1 MAYPTEQIWSQYWN
15 PRQFRNPDGNS
26 NSGNSSSSGNVSD
39 NENNQIGLINNNVQ
53 ANLNVS
59 LISSGGLAGA
69 TSLIGG
75 GAAAATTTTTT
86 IIGGQVI
93 QQTVTQAA
101 GIAWIPVVGQVVA
114 VVAAIVGVAQAI
126 DTADKQATMQRKV
139 NRLNEML
146 RSQQVDVA
154 IQTEAEKAYIK
165 MLQDNIEVRKEA
177 LATNKFILI
186 GTVTILGVSG
196 MILTYLAT
204 RRKK

>member
-75 GAAAATTTTTT
+75 GAAAATTKD
-86 IIGGQVI
+86 
-93 QQTVTQAA
+93 VT
-101 GIAWIPVVGQVVA
+101 G
-114 VVAAIVGVAQAI
+114 
-126 DTADKQATMQRKV
+126 
-139 NRLNEML
+139 
-146 RSQQVDVA
+146 
-154 IQTEAEKAYIK
+154 
-165 MLQDNIEVRKEA
+165 
-177 LATNKFILI
+177 
-186 GTVTILGVSG
+186 
-196 MILTYLAT
+196 
-204 RRKK
+204 

>member
-1 MAYPTEQIWSQYWN
+1 MAYSTEQIWSQYWN
-15 PRQFRNPDGNS
+15 PRQFRNPDGNP
-26 NSGNSSSSGNVSD
+26 NSGNASSSGNVSD
-39 NENNQIGLINNNVQ
+39 NENNQIGLINSNVQ

-59 LISSGGLAGA
+59 LISSGGVAGA
-69 TSLIGG
+69 TSLLG

-86 IIGGQVI
+86 IVGGVST
-93 QQTVTQAA
+93 TVTKAAA
-101 GIAWIPVVGQVVA
+101 GAWIPVVGQAVA
-114 VVAAIVGVAQAI
+114 VIGAVVGIAQAI

-139 NRLNEML
+139 NRLNEVL
-146 RSQQVDVA
+146 RSQQIDIA
-154 IQTEAEKAYIK
+154 IQTDAEKAYIK
-165 MLQDNIEVRKEA
+165 MLQDNIKVRQEA

>member
-75 GAAAATTTTTT
+75 AAAATTTTTT

-139 NRLNEML
+139 NRLNEMF
-146 RSQQVDVA
+146 RSQQVDLA
-154 IQTEAEKAYIK
+154 IQTEAEKLYIK
-165 MLQDNIEVRKEA
+165 MLQDNIEVRQAA

>member
-59 LISSGGLAGA
+59 LISSGGIAGA
-69 TSLIGG
+69 TSLIG

-114 VVAAIVGVAQAI
+114 VAAAIVGIAQAI

>member
-75 GAAAATTTTTT
+75 AAAATTTTTT

-139 NRLNEML
+139 NRLNEIL
-146 RSQQVDVA
+146 RSQQIDIA

-165 MLQDNIEVRKEA
+165 MLQDNIEVRQEA

>member
-26 NSGNSSSSGNVSD
+26 NSGNASSSGNVSD

-59 LISSGGLAGA
+59 LISSGGIAGA
-69 TSLIGG
+69 TSLIG

-114 VVAAIVGVAQAI
+114 VAAAIVGIAQAI

>member
-75 GAAAATTTTTT
+75 AAAATTTTTT

-101 GIAWIPVVGQVVA
+101 GIAWIPVVGQIVA

-165 MLQDNIEVRKEA
+165 MLQDSIEVRKEA

>member
-1 MAYPTEQIWSQYWN
+1 MAYSTEQIWSQYWN

-26 NSGNSSSSGNVSD
+26 NSGNASSSGNVSD

-69 TSLIGG
+69 TSLLG

-86 IIGGQVI
+86 IVGGVTKTVI
-93 QQTVTQAA
+93 TKAAA
-101 GIAWIPVVGQVVA
+101 GAWIPVVGQAVA
-114 VVAAIVGVAQAI
+114 VIGAVVGIAQAI

-146 RSQQVDVA
+146 RSQQIDIA
-154 IQTEAEKAYIK
+154 IQTDAEKAYIK
-165 MLQDNIEVRKEA
+165 MLQDNIEVRQEA

>member
-75 GAAAATTTTTT
+75 AAAATTTTTT

-114 VVAAIVGVAQAI
+114 VAAAIVGVAQAI

-146 RSQQVDVA
+146 RSQQIDIA
-154 IQTEAEKAYIK
+154 IQTDAEKAYIK
-165 MLQDNIEVRKEA
+165 MLQDNIEVRQEA

>member
-1 MAYPTEQIWSQYWN
+1 MAYPTEQIWTQYWN

-26 NSGNSSSSGNVSD
+26 NSGNASSSGNVSD
-39 NENNQIGLINNNVQ
+39 NENNQIGLINSNVQ

-59 LISSGGLAGA
+59 LISSGGVAGA
-69 TSLIGG
+69 TSLLG

-86 IIGGQVI
+86 IVGGVTT
-93 QQTVTQAA
+93 TVTKAA
-101 GIAWIPVVGQVVA
+101 LIPVIGQAVA
-114 VVAAIVGVAQAI
+114 VIGAVVGIAQAI

-139 NRLNEML
+139 NRLNEVL
-146 RSQQVDVA
+146 RSQQIDIA
-154 IQTEAEKAYIK
+154 IQTDAEKAYIK
-165 MLQDNIEVRKEA
+165 MLQDNIKVRQEA

>member
-1 MAYPTEQIWSQYWN
+1 MVYPTEQIWSQYWN

-75 GAAAATTTTTT
+75 AAAATTTTTT

-114 VVAAIVGVAQAI
+114 VAAAIVGIAQAI

-139 NRLNEML
+139 NRLNEMF
-146 RSQQVDVA
+146 RSQQVDLA
-154 IQTEAEKAYIK
+154 IQTEAEKLYIK
-165 MLQDNIEVRKEA
+165 MLQDNIEVRQAA